1 MRGNLAVILALAQ
14 VASSQA
20 PSACVGNDD
29 SCALCLAASIYEN
42 MGVNGSHPH
51 RPLYRKSAF
60 AATAKSKGP
69 QQN

>member
-1 MRGNLAVILALAQ
+1 MRSNLPVILALAQ

-20 PSACVGNDD
+20 PGACVGNDD

-51 RPLYRKSAF
+51 RPLYRESF
-60 AATAKSKGP
+60 VATAKSKGS